1 MDWER
6 RSLRLC
12 AAVLICAVGLRLT
25 ASGAFAPVVQILQS
39 KEAIS
44 FFLYLQTGRAV
55 RLSEELPTLPA
66 VSFTPEQITPAEE
79 ADAPVTF
86 SASDAELVGVTYNCD
101 YEPDLA
107 SLLTE
112 PLEWDLTGD
121 EPTVLILHSHTSE
134 CYTKSDGESYTESG
148 SYRTLDENYNMLCLG
163 ALVAERLEEAGI
175 GVIRDTEFHDYPS
188 YNDSYANAAES
199 TTKILEENPSIRL
212 VLDLHRDAADTAY
225 GQMVTECS
233 IGSQTSA
240 QLMMVV
246 GTDDGGLYNPEWEEN
261 LALALKLQVLL
272 EKENPGICRDLNL
285 TYHRYN
291 QQLGDYALLIEI
303 GAAGNTLDEARLA
316 AEKLAQAIIELKN
329 GSVSLG

>member
-1 MDWER
+1 MDWEQR
-6 RSLRLC
+6 CLRLC
-12 AAVLICAVGLRLT
+12 GAVLLCAVGLRLT
-25 ASGAFAPVVQILQS
+25 ASGAFAPVGRMLQS
-39 KEAIS
+39 PEAIS

-55 RLSEELPTLPA
+55 RLSETVPALPEELFAT
-66 VSFTPEQITPAEE
+66 EE
-79 ADAPVTF
+79 KSPPVEDAAPVTF
-86 SASDAELVGVTYNCD
+86 SESDAELVGVTYNCD

-107 SLLTE
+107 TLLTQD
-112 PLEWDLTGD
+112 LEWDLTGD

-134 CYTKSDGESYTESG
+134 CYTKVDGEEYEESG

-163 ALVAERLEEAGI
+163 ALVAKRLEEAGI
-175 GVIRDTEFHDYPS
+175 GVIHDTKFHDYPS

-199 TTKILEENPSIRL
+199 TAAILEENPSIRL

-233 IGSQTSA
+233 IGSETAA

-246 GTDDGGLYNPEWEEN
+246 GTDDGGLYNPEWQEN

-291 QQLGDYALLIEI
+291 QHLGDCALLIEI

-316 AEKLAQAIIELKN
+316 AEKLAQAIIELKY
-329 GSVSLG
+329 GYVSPG